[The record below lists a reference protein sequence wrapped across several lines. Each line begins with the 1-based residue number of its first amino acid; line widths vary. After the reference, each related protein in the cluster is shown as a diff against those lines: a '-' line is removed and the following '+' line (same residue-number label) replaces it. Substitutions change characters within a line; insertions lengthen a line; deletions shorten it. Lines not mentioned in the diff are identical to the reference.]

1 MRVRGVP
8 MWQMDRSFDD
18 DNLPDKIKEL
28 LGWSEEDE
36 THELR
41 ENQVDGHE
49 DDEPHVQ
56 SER

>member
-1 MRVRGVP
+1 